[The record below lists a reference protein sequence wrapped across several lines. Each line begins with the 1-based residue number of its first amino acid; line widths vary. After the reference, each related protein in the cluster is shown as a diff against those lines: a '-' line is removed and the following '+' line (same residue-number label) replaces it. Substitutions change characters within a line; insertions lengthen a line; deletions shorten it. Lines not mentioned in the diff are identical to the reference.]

1 MTRPPRRTGGGPRR
15 PVRPSAPRRP
25 RRAAD
30 APVVETANALPPETK
45 AARLVE
51 KKAPVPATET
61 AAAAL
66 AGPAAAARSA
76 TIGPRVST
84 TGGGLGPD
92 RITVGGIR
100 VDPPP
105 PPILPGTDPGP
116 LLLLPL
122 RLEYRLVTKG
132 GRTVV
137 ADLNTDLTAL
147 KAIDDRPVPRAV
159 SGQRARLKER
169 RAAVSAILKKDVPTA
184 RLVLAGTRELWFR
197 WYPDESF
204 ARKGIE
210 PPTPAETAA
219 LAAFVARVGAKPW
232 FDATDTEVAAAW
244 QDFATI
250 VGPYRAVH
258 LMRTRSTPPTGR
270 YEEDIGR
277 ITALPSNITL
287 FAVAGS
293 AVSAIG
299 TGGAIPP
306 NDAGGQGKVSYTPDA
321 IQPGGWLRDFALAEQ
336 LGMALRITDAA
347 AIDKALAADHI
358 VAIGTFGGDAK
369 AELGDLVKDGIANGS
384 FWFLRQDTPTNNG
397 PGVRAGIVD
406 ALGDPAGFLK
416 IATQNEAGQFT
427 EGKETGADLLADAL
441 AIDRA
446 LLRPA
451 IYAADAAFAEAKAML
466 RVIGPAILDGALDGA
481 TVVDG
486 VDENN
491 FIDEL
496 ARAGVARGA
505 LSPMRFGNNPFGM
518 LPMTDV
524 AELETEDASRLAA
537 SVQGFL
543 KSYAAFARGFLPGY
557 AEGVVP
563 VFTPEDSGAAGKL
576 EAILKSNRVS
586 RRVDVA
592 DVGASGTA
600 PIGCPYVAGTT
611 PPTKPETYLHDL
623 ITKSLSQ
630 LPDPTD
636 ADTATPLL
644 YRLAR
649 LTLTRNVAGPIIQ
662 DTRPA
667 TGPGVKG
674 VFEALEGSGPLK
686 SKVQAT
692 GVFSRPAGD
701 IAKGIGLKNVNR
713 AILKVLG
720 RLNTEFVAAIK
731 ILEAVAARPQGVAE
745 LETLLLETVDLL
757 QHRVDALAVGL
768 AHARL
773 TKQRRASDDRLLAGY
788 FGCLGKL
795 RPQSVTGGSDGYIQ
809 APSMAQA
816 TTAAVLRSAF
826 LRHRADGAFEIDLGS
841 RRVRRALTLLDVLK
855 KGLTLEEALGLRGER
870 WLHDNKLSRL
880 TLDIRGVFP
889 FVNSVPPEG
898 DGGATTATPGPA
910 GVRVFDGLKFIKGSL
925 TPFKAPDRP
934 SLQTLQA
941 VLSDDLDA
949 LSDLVLA
956 EAVHRRAMG
965 QGEAA
970 KAWINVLSGSTVPGD
985 PIVTRTQRHGQGS
998 SYRATLLATPAVSA
1012 ADATPREI
1020 AEPTFAAMAGAL
1032 LPNFATLSAVVSLTR
1047 VDDPSRRHRLT
1058 VNLRTVLG
1066 LRPIDLVIGGRSEA
1080 EVRLRSHAIAAWLTD
1095 PAVSAAIGL
1104 PAAEAFTE
1112 FVNRTVAVTFADA
1125 ASGGSLE
1132 AALGRAE
1139 KLRAMG
1145 SQSRVLEPADLNA
1158 AASPANALDEA
1169 HEIALI
1175 VTTIGILRARVT
1187 RLNARLSADASA
1199 LRDAQSLFLQDAREV
1214 RRRLDLDKRDQSVPA
1229 LLAGA
1234 ELHRR
1239 DLYAA
1244 LKRVSAYAEPAALR
1258 LFTVEEATANPDA
1271 LAETLDGLAARLA
1284 ARSARLGSALAA
1296 TAAGGFQRLEEA
1308 RIARRTLVE
1317 ALQGALDGDA
1327 LPILPPI
1334 ARRPETTP
1342 LLLPAASPS
1351 QVLGVWAAV
1360 RSRVARAVEI
1370 AGLLPGTR
1378 ANPVAPGATADDFD
1392 IADQDQRPET
1402 EAPRSQHFGTF
1413 LATDAA
1419 MAGSSFAG
1427 FACDEWA
1434 EQRPS
1439 RTQLAAMAVN
1449 YDSPQSEPPQCLL
1462 LCVPPKPDFGPWTD
1476 LAAARMVFEA
1486 IQWMKIRALST
1497 DDKPWP
1503 ASLLPRANQ
1512 VAFNGTARRIPQRRF
1527 RFVDLGFT
1535 GFENQVL
1542 VADSFPASEMVGQDK
1557 GVVGETT
1564 GFNIVKE

>member
-1 MTRPPRRTGGGPRR
+1 MTRPPRRNGRGPRTPTGSPAPSPSR
-15 PVRPSAPRRP
+15 PPAAATPGVAEAASA
-25 RRAAD
+25 
-30 APVVETANALPPETK
+30 VPPETK

-51 KKAPVPATET
+51 AVEREAAT
-61 AAAAL
+61 
-66 AGPAAAARSA
+66 AGPATTARST
-76 TIGPRVST
+76 TIGPRVAT
-84 TGGGLGPD
+84 P
-92 RITVGGIR
+92 VGGIR
-100 VDPPP
+100 VDPTP

-122 RLEYRLVTKG
+122 RLEYRLVTR
-132 GRTVV
+132 GRPPIV
-137 ADLNTDLTAL
+137 ADLSTDLAAL
-147 KAIDDRPVPRAV
+147 SAIDGRPGRSAA
-159 SGQRARLKER
+159 SRTARGTER
-169 RAAVSAILKKDVPTA
+169 RAAVSAILRKEARTV

-210 PPTPAETAA
+210 PPTASEAAA
-219 LAAFVARVGAKPW
+219 LAAFVTRVGAKPW
-232 FDATDTEVAAAW
+232 FDGSDTDVAAGW
-244 QDFATI
+244 QDLAAA

-258 LMRTRSTPPTGR
+258 LMRTRSTPPTGN
-270 YEEDIGR
+270 YEDDIGR
-277 ITALPSNITL
+277 ITALPSTVTL
-287 FAVAGS
+287 FAVSGS

-299 TGGAIPP
+299 TGSAIPP
-306 NDAGGQGKVSYTPDA
+306 NAAGARSKVSYTPDA
-321 IQPGGWLRDFALAEQ
+321 IQPGGWLRDFSLAEQ
-336 LGMALRITDAA
+336 FGMALRIKDAA

-358 VAIGTFGGDAK
+358 VAIGRFGGDAI
-369 AELGDLVKDGIANGS
+369 ADLGDLVRDGIANGS
-384 FWFLRQDTPTNNG
+384 FTFLRQDTPTNNG

-416 IATQNEAGQFT
+416 IATQNEAGQFS
-427 EGKETGADLLADAL
+427 EGKETCADLLADAL
-441 AIDRA
+441 AVDRT

-451 IYAADAAFAEAKAML
+451 IHAGDTAFAEAKAML

-486 VDENN
+486 VDENS

-505 LSPMRFGNNPFGM
+505 LSPMRFGNNAFGM
-518 LPMTDV
+518 LPMTDIS
-524 AELETEDASRLAA
+524 ELATEDASHIAT
-537 SVQGFL
+537 SVRGFL
-543 KSYAAFARGFLPGY
+543 KSYAAFARGLLPAY
-557 AEGVVP
+557 AEGLAP
-563 VFTPEDSGAAGKL
+563 VLAPDDAGAAGKL
-576 EAILKSNRVS
+576 EAILKSNPVS

-592 DVGASGTA
+592 DIGAAGTA

-611 PPTKPETYLHDL
+611 PPTKPEAYLRDL
-623 ITKSLSQ
+623 ITKPLAQ

-667 TGPGVKG
+667 TGAGVKG
-674 VFEALEGSGPLK
+674 VFEAMEGSGPLRN
-686 SKVQAT
+686 KVQAT
-692 GVFSRPAGD
+692 GVFTRPAGD
-701 IAKGIGLKNVNR
+701 IAKGIGVINVSR
-713 AILKVLG
+713 PILQILG
-720 RLNTEFVAAIK
+720 RLNAEYVAAIK
-731 ILEAVAARPQGVAE
+731 ILESVAARPEGVAE
-745 LETLLLETVDLL
+745 LETLLLETMDLL

-773 TKQRRASDDRLLAGY
+773 TKQRRANDNRLLAGY
-788 FGCLGKL
+788 FGFLGKL
-795 RPQSVTGGSDGYIQ
+795 RPLSVTGSSDGYIQ

-826 LRHRADGAFEIDLGS
+826 LRHRADGAFAIDLGS
-841 RRVRRALTLLDVLK
+841 RRVRHAMTLLDVLK

-880 TLDIRGVFP
+880 TLDIRGLFP
-889 FVNSVPPEG
+889 FVNPVPPES

-925 TPFKAPDRP
+925 TPFTAADRP
-934 SLQTLQA
+934 KLQTLQK

-965 QGEAA
+965 QAEAA

-998 SYRATLLATPAVSA
+998 SYRATLLATPVVSA
-1012 ADATPREI
+1012 ADAAPREI
-1020 AEPTFAAMAGAL
+1020 AEPTFAAMAAAL
-1032 LPNFATLSAVVSLTR
+1032 LPSFATLSAVVSLTR
-1047 VDDPSRRHRLT
+1047 VDEPTRRHRRT
-1058 VNLRTVLG
+1058 INLRAVLG
-1066 LRPIDLVIGGRSEA
+1066 LRPIDLVIGGRSEV
-1080 EVRLRSHAIAAWLTD
+1080 EVRLRSHVIAAWLTD
-1095 PAVSAAIGL
+1095 PAVSASIGM

-1112 FVNRTVAVTFADA
+1112 FVNRTVTVTFDDA

-1132 AALGRAE
+1132 AALARAE
-1139 KLRAMG
+1139 KLRSLA

-1158 AASPANALDEA
+1158 AASPANVLDEG

-1175 VTTIGILRARVT
+1175 ATTIGTLRTRVT
-1187 RLNARLSADASA
+1187 SLGARLSADAAA
-1199 LRDAQSLFLQDAREV
+1199 LRDAQSRFLQDAREI
-1214 RRRLDLDKRDQSVPA
+1214 RRRLDLDKRDRSVPA
-1229 LLAGA
+1229 LLAAA
-1234 ELHRR
+1234 ELRRR

-1244 LKRVSAYAEPAALR
+1244 LARVSAHAEPSALR
-1258 LFTVEEATANPDA
+1258 PFTVEEAIANPDA
-1271 LAETLDGLAARLA
+1271 LADTLDRLAARLA

-1308 RIARRTLVE
+1308 RMARRTLVE
-1317 ALQGALDGDA
+1317 ALQAALDGDA

-1351 QVLGVWAAV
+1351 SVLGIWSAV
-1360 RSRVARAVEI
+1360 RPRVARAVDI

-1378 ANPVAPGATADDFD
+1378 ANPVTPDATADDSNT
-1392 IADQDQRPET
+1392 ADQDHRPET
-1402 EAPRSQHFGTF
+1402 EAPRSRHFGTF
-1413 LATDAA
+1413 LATNAA
-1419 MAGSSFAG
+1419 MAGASFAG
-1427 FACDEWA
+1427 FVCDEWA

-1439 RTQLAAMAVN
+1439 RTQLSAMAIN

-1486 IQWMKIRALST
+1486 IQWMKVRALST

-1503 ASLLPRANQ
+1503 ASFLPRANQ
-1512 VAFNGTARRIPQRRF
+1512 VAFNGAARRIPQRRF

-1542 VADSFPASEMVGQDK
+1542 VADSFPPGEMVGQDK
-1557 GVVGETT
+1557 GVVGEAT
-1564 GFNIVKE
+1564 GFHRVKE